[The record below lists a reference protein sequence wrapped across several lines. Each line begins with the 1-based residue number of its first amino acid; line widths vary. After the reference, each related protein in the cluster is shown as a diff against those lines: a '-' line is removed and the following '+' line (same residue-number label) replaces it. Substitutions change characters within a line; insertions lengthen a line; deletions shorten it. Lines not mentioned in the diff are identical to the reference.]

1 MNHHHPGWNGGL
13 AHKHLLCPLHTP
25 PNPITEL
32 QLGFPAALALCFRT
46 QGRSQVPT
54 GSSVEL
60 PAQPSALAPLPNTSA
75 FSESPLT
82 SRAGTW
88 HLQLVIG
95 LSQMLL
101 GQNSIT
107 Y

>member
-1 MNHHHPGWNGGL
+1 MGAYLTSIYCIPS
-13 AHKHLLCPLHTP
+13 
-25 PNPITEL
+25 PITEL
-32 QLGFPAALALCFRT
+32 QLGSPAALALCIRT

-54 GSSVEL
+54 GSSVGL
-60 PAQPSALAPLPNTSA
+60 PAQPSASAPLPNTSH
-75 FSESPLT
+75 FSGSPLT
-82 SRAGTW
+82 SRTGTW